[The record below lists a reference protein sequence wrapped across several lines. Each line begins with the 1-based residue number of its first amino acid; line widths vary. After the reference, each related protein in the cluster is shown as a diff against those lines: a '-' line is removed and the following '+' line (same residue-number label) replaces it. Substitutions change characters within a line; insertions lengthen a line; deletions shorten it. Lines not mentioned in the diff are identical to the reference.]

1 LQLFKRGLKERKLVI
16 KNNLTQLNMSSKAT
30 KNNASNSNK
39 KTVAAA
45 APAPVET
52 PAKKERAPRKERAS
66 SGSKL
71 ALLPVHSS
79 QSGSYNVKELS
90 KQLSSLL
97 TAATKAV
104 LELKEVNEENVHAAL
119 LASVE
124 ATYSYAVTAALEGKK
139 GKRARRVRDPNAPK
153 KPLSNYMVYCMK
165 NRKDVQ
171 AKNPN
176 AKPTEISRILG
187 AQWNKLSAEQKA
199 KFVESK

>member
-1 LQLFKRGLKERKLVI
+1 
-16 KNNLTQLNMSSKAT
+16 MSSKGS
-30 KNNASNSNK
+30 KNASTSNK
-39 KTVAAA
+39 KSVAAA
-45 APAPVET
+45 APVAAPV
-52 PAKKERAPRKERAS
+52 ADKKERAPRKERAS

-79 QSGSYNVKELS
+79 QAGSFNVKELS
-90 KQLSSLL
+90 KQFASLL

-104 LELKEVNEENVHAAL
+104 VELSEVNETTVHAAL
-119 LASVE
+119 LASIE
-124 ATYSYAVTAALEGKK
+124 STYAYAVTAATEGRK

-187 AQWNKLSAEQKA
+187 ANWNKLSADQKA

>member
-1 LQLFKRGLKERKLVI
+1 
-16 KNNLTQLNMSSKAT
+16 MSSKGS
-30 KNNASNSNK
+30 KNASTSNK

-45 APAPVET
+45 APAPAPVQE
-52 PAKKERAPRKERAS
+52 KKERASRKEKAT

-90 KQLSSLL
+90 KQFASLL

-104 LELKEVNEENVHAAL
+104 LEVKDLTEENVHAAL

-124 ATYSYAVTAALEGKK
+124 STYAYAVAAATEGKK

>member
-1 LQLFKRGLKERKLVI
+1 
-16 KNNLTQLNMSSKAT
+16 MSSKNT
-30 KNNASNSNK
+30 KNASTSNK
-39 KTVAAA
+39 KSAPVA
-45 APAPVET
+45 APAPVEVA
-52 PAKKERAPRKERAS
+52 PAKKERASRKEKGAS

-90 KQLSSLL
+90 KQFSSLL

-104 LELKEVNEENVHAAL
+104 LELKDVTEESVHAAL
-119 LASVE
+119 LTSIE
-124 ATYSYAVTAALEGKK
+124 STYAYAVTAATEGKK
-139 GKRARRVRDPNAPK
+139 GKRAKRVRDPNAPK

>member
-1 LQLFKRGLKERKLVI
+1 LHFYKRGLKERKVVI
-16 KNNLTQLNMSSKAT
+16 KHNRIVTMSSKGT
-30 KNNASNSNK
+30 KNASTSNK
-39 KTVAAA
+39 KTAAAAPVA
-45 APAPVET
+45 APAPV
-52 PAKKERAPRKERAS
+52 ADKKERAPRKERAT

-79 QSGSYNVKELS
+79 QAGSYNVKELS
-90 KQLSSLL
+90 KQFASLL

-104 LELKEVNEENVHAAL
+104 LEIKEMNEANVHAAL
-119 LASVE
+119 VASIE
-124 ATYSYAVTAALEGKK
+124 STYAYAVTAALEGKK
-139 GKRARRVRDPNAPK
+139 GKRARRVKDPNAPK

-165 NRKDVQ
+165 NRKDIQ

-187 AQWNKLSAEQKA
+187 ANWNKLSADQKA